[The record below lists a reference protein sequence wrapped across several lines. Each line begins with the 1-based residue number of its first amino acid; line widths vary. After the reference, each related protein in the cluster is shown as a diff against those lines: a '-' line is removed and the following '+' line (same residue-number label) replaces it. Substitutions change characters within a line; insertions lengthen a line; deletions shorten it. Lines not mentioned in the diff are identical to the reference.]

1 MLFVNLF
8 SFVAFF
14 GAIDYTVREVIC
26 LDDKKYRK
34 LFSDLPIIQT
44 ERLILRKIMPEDLY
58 DMYEYASD
66 DEVSR
71 FLMWSP
77 HLNIAETRG
86 HIEYLQKQYRK
97 GCATDWGVALKSS
110 NKLIGTCGF
119 ASVDLHNNKAEIGYV
134 LSQKY
139 RKRGYMREAVNKV
152 LEIGFLRLG
161 LNRIEA
167 RILEGNAQSEGLAE
181 SVGMKKEGTLRKA
194 LFIKGVYKT
203 FSYYAITKDEYIG
216 ATDLHNA

>member
-1 MLFVNLF
+1 M
-8 SFVAFF
+8 
-14 GAIDYTVREVIC
+14 

-34 LFSDLPIIQT
+34 LFSDLPLIQT
-44 ERLILRKIMPEDLY
+44 ERLLLRKITPEDLY

-71 FLMWSP
+71 FLLWSP

-97 GCATDWGVALKSS
+97 SSATDWGVALKGN

-134 LSQKY
+134 LSRKY
-139 RKRGYMREAVNKV
+139 RKQGYMCEAVRTV
-152 LEIGFLRLG
+152 IAIGFERLG

-167 RILEGNAQSEGLAE
+167 RILEGNTDSERLAE
-181 SVGMKKEGTLRKA
+181 RVGMKREGVMRSA

-203 FSYYAITKDEYIG
+203 FSYYAMTKSDYEG
-216 ATDLHNA
+216 CK